1 MSVYSYELETI
12 KGEAVSMEQ
21 YKGKVLIVVN
31 TASKCGFTPQYADL
45 QKLYAE
51 YKEQGLEIL
60 GFPSNQFGEQEPGAN
75 SDVQSFCQLN
85 YGVTFPLFAK
95 TEVRGEA
102 AHPLFKHL
110 TEEAPF
116 DGFDTSNPSGKMLN
130 AFLQEKLPHYLEG
143 NSIKWNFTKFLV
155 DREGN
160 VIKRFESTD
169 EPFDMKANIEQL
181 LKCSLTQ
188 K

>member
-1 MSVYSYELETI
+1 MSIYAYELETI
-12 KGEAVSMEQ
+12 RGERASMEQ
-21 YKGKVLIVVN
+21 YKGKVLVVVN

-45 QKLYAE
+45 QKLYE
-51 YKEQGLEIL
+51 QYKDQGLEIL

-95 TEVRGEA
+95 TDVRDDT
-102 AHPLFKHL
+102 AHPLFRHL

-116 DGFDTSNPSGKMLN
+116 QGFDTSEPSGKMLD
-130 AFLQEKLPHYLEG
+130 AFLKEKLPHYLFG

-155 DREGN
+155 DREGRI
-160 VIKRFESTD
+160 VKRFESTVEPLAMKD
-169 EPFDMKANIEQL
+169 EIEKL
-181 LKCSLTQ
+181 L
-188 K
+188 

>member
-1 MSVYSYELETI
+1 MSVYTYDLETI
-12 KGEAVSMEQ
+12 RGEQQSMEQ

-31 TASKCGFTPQYADL
+31 TASKCGFTPQYTDL
-45 QKLYAE
+45 QKLYE
-51 YKEQGLEIL
+51 QYKEQGLEIL

-95 TEVRGEA
+95 TDVRDDS

-110 TEEAPF
+110 TETAPF
-116 DGFDTSNPSGKMLN
+116 NGFNTDSPSGKMLN
-130 AFLQEKLPHYLEG
+130 AFLSEKLPHYLEG
-143 NSIKWNFTKFLV
+143 NSVKWNFTKFLI

-160 VIKRFESTD
+160 IVKRFESTD
-169 EPFDMKANIEQL
+169 EPLDMKADIEL
-181 LKCSLTQ
+181 LL
-188 K
+188 

>member
-1 MSVYSYELETI
+1 MSIYSYELETI
-12 KGEAVSMEQ
+12 KGEKESMEQ

-31 TASKCGFTPQYADL
+31 TASKCGFTPQYTDL
-45 QKLYAE
+45 QKLYDE
-51 YKEQGLEIL
+51 YQEQGLEIL

-75 SDVQSFCQLN
+75 SDVQKFCQLN

-95 TEVRGEA
+95 TDVRDET
-102 AHPLFKHL
+102 AHPLFRYL

-116 DGFDTSNPSGKMLN
+116 DGFDITEPSGKMLS
-130 AFLQEKLPHYLEG
+130 AFLQEKLPHFLEG
-143 NSIKWNFTKFLV
+143 NSVKWNFTKFLI

-169 EPFDMKANIEQL
+169 EPLNMKADIEL
-181 LKCSLTQ
+181 LL
-188 K
+188 

>member
-1 MSVYSYELETI
+1 MSVYAYDLETI
-12 KGEAVSMEQ
+12 RGEQQSMEQ

-31 TASKCGFTPQYADL
+31 TASKCGFTPQYTDL
-45 QKLYAE
+45 QKLYE
-51 YKEQGLEIL
+51 QYKEQGLEIL

-95 TEVRGEA
+95 TDVRDET

-110 TEEAPF
+110 TETAPF
-116 DGFDTSNPSGKMLN
+116 NGFNTDSPSGKMLN
-130 AFLQEKLPHYLEG
+130 AFLSEKLPHYLEG
-143 NSIKWNFTKFLV
+143 NSVKWNFTKFLI

-160 VIKRFESTD
+160 IVKRFESTE
-169 EPFDMKANIEQL
+169 EPLDMKADIEQL
-181 LKCSLTQ
+181 L
-188 K
+188 